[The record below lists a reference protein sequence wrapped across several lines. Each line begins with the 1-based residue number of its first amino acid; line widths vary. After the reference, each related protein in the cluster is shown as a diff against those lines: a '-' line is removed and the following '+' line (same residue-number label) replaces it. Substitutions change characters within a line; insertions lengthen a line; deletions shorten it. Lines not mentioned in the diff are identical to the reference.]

1 MQRPPFVRLHQ
12 KKSFRLGYE
21 DMQFSYVVIQR
32 GARPERV
39 DTNVGRIGE
48 VGKRAIKFSKTP
60 IKELEVHVEGVESA
74 LPSPTEIPDV
84 ADPDHGLSSSEA
96 HVEGV
101 ESPLPSPTE
110 IPDVADPDHGLS
122 SSEIEAQLRIEA
134 YQWPRLVFPPMKR
147 GGHVILDACT
157 VDGISFSHIPIF

>member
-48 VGKRAIKFSKTP
+48 VGKRAIKVSKTP

-74 LPSPTEIPDV
+74 
-84 ADPDHGLSSSEA
+84 
-96 HVEGV
+96 
-101 ESPLPSPTE
+101 LPSPTE